1 MPYDC
6 TLSALNQERHQEEP
20 LLWKK
25 AWLFRRVAAKLGFQG
40 GFNYRNRVQ
49 LASLSSTS
57 SLPAFAMWNVE
68 MICFRVIHTRQRRTS
83 QPESSSHTYVGF

>member
-6 TLSALNQERHQEEP
+6 TLPALNQERHQEEP
-20 LLWKK
+20 LLWPK

-40 GFNYRNRVQ
+40 GFNYWNRVQ
-49 LASLSSTS
+49 LASHLSTS
-57 SLPAFAMWNVE
+57 SLPALAMCNVE
-68 MICFRVIHTRQRRTS
+68 MICFQTIHTRQRRTA